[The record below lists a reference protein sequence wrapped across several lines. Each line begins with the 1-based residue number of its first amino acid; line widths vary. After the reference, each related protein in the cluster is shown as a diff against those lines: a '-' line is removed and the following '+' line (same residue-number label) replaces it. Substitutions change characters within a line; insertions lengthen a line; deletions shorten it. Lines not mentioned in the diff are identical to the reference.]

1 MAFLP
6 VYNCFNP
13 ILKKKTE
20 PIKNIDSKINKLID
34 DMFETMYEA
43 EGVGLAA
50 NQVGQ
55 GISLIVIDTAP
66 NTEAK
71 HYPPIVLINPIITSR
86 SDEEIEFQE
95 GCLSVPG
102 IHEYVKRPEAIEVK
116 FLDKNGKE
124 NVIEANDYLA
134 RVVQHEYDHLKGILF
149 FERFSPLRR
158 TLVKSK
164 LKKIQRGQMAA
175 DYPMIDPM
183 GKLVK

>member
-6 VYNCFNP
+6 IYNCFHP

-20 PIKNIDSKINKLID
+20 QVKNFDEKLNKLVD

-50 NQVGQ
+50 NQIGES
-55 GISLIVIDTAP
+55 ISLIVIDTAP

-71 HYPPIVLINPIITSR
+71 HYPPIVLINPEITSY
-86 SDEEIEFQE
+86 SEDEIEFQE
-95 GCLSVPG
+95 GCLSVPT

-116 FLDKNGKE
+116 FLDKKGKE
-124 NVIEANDYLA
+124 CIIEADDYLA
-134 RVVQHEYDHLKGILF
+134 RVIQHEFDHLKGVLF
-149 FERFSPLRR
+149 YERFSPIRR

-164 LKKIQRGQMAA
+164 LKKIQKGQILG
-175 DYPMIDPM
+175 DYPMIDPQ
-183 GKLVK
+183 GKLIK